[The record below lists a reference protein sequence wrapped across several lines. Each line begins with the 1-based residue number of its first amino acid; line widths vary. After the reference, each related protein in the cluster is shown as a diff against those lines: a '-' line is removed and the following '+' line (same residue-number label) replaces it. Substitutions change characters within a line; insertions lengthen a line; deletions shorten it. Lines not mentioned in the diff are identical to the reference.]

1 MQPLCGPANGSAILR
16 SAVSSDRDWTGRS
29 TYLLDRSLS
38 GGLAICY
45 LYPTYSHAPSHLG
58 PAARLNLTW
67 WQPVVKREMTS
78 SVPMIYIAHNEGR
91 VSYIVQVICE
101 SSRWSHRSGT
111 LLNHDGRT
119 ARYLRA
125 GQIGARIAE

>member
-1 MQPLCGPANGSAILR
+1 MVRRFCDR
-16 SAVSSDRDWTGRS
+16 SAVSSDRDWTGRR
-29 TYLLDRSLS
+29 TYLLDRFLS
-38 GGLAICY
+38 GVLDICCF
-45 LYPTYSHAPSHLG
+45 YPPHSHLPSRLG
-58 PAARLNLTW
+58 LAARLNVTW

-111 LLNHDGRT
+111 LLNHDGWI

-125 GQIGARIAE
+125 GQTGA